1 VQKIFIYFE
10 KNNIM
15 KIFWKTKSLL
25 LLLTS
30 VIIISCGKEDALPP
44 DNLIGEWNVY
54 SISNNTDPVIIWED
68 LKASVVAL
76 IPAYSC
82 MEFTTVATEQ
92 IVTTRYVFIDQNSA
106 GCRNP
111 VISAYT
117 WSKDSESGLYNFT
130 QGNNIVQYSITFS
143 NNDNRMT
150 WIDQTSGDTTIWD
163 RQVAAVTVTE

>member
-1 VQKIFIYFE
+1 
-10 KNNIM
+10 M
-15 KIFWKTKSLL
+15 
-25 LLLTS
+25 
-30 VIIISCGKEDALPP
+30 SCSKEEVLPP

-54 SISNNTDPVIIWED
+54 SISNNTDPAIIWEE
-68 LKASVVAL
+68 LKASAVAL

-92 IVTTRYVFIDQNSA
+92 IVTTRYVFIDENSA

-117 WSKDSESGLYNFT
+117 WNIDPDTGFYNFI
-130 QGNNIVQYSITFS
+130 QGNNIVEYAITFT

-150 WIDQTSGDTTIWD
+150 WIDQTSGDVTIWD